1 MRESQKINWTL
12 ITGLIIIIFNLF
24 WIWDNLH
31 LLYLYHSS
39 GMLFVF
45 MYPDWVLFFNSG
57 LGIIGVLIGIGII
70 KMKTKIKY
78 GILIDLLILVTGGL
92 TKLILIM

>member
-1 MRESQKINWTL
+1 
-12 ITGLIIIIFNLF
+12 
-24 WIWDNLH
+24 
-31 LLYLYHSS
+31 
-39 GMLFVF
+39 

-57 LGIIGVLIGIGII
+57 LGIIGVLIGIGVI